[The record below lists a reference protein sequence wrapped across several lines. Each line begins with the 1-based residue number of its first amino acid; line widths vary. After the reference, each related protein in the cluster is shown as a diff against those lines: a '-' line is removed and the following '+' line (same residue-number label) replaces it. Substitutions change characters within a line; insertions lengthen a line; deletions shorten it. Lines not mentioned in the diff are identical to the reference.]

1 MRILELMG
9 MSSTKYGGIEK
20 FNKKLVDIDKSDD
33 FVFVYVEKPECDDY
47 IKDMTTDNSQIKEI
61 SNKSIISYCISV
73 VILILRFRPHIIHF
87 HFGNEKLLLAPF
99 VKFFFPWIRQV
110 GTFHSECIL
119 RSLKAKIMYRLY
131 CKCQSKIIAVSKGVQ
146 KEIAAFYDSKKL
158 ITSYLGVKCDT
169 SKTKEESRRIL
180 GIPKD
185 YIVLTTIGFDVT
197 IKGFDLLVDAVELLI
212 KEQLPL
218 PAFIVNV
225 VGLDSAR
232 SAEFLKVVKSKKL
245 ESCFISIGIRNDIDT
260 ILSASDIY
268 LQPSRTEAISLTIM
282 EALHHGLPVVASNVG
297 GISEVVLDGQN
308 GILVEACDAE
318 GLSIAISDLLQ
329 FPEKREIFGENSKKH
344 SLNFTVE
351 RGVDNLIGIY
361 KKTK

>member
-1 MRILELMG
+1 MT
-9 MSSTKYGGIEK
+9 STKYGGIER
-20 FNKKLVDIDKSDD
+20 FNKKLVDKDKSDD

-158 ITSYLGVKCDT
+158 ITSYLGVKCDV
-169 SKTKEESRRIL
+169 SETKDEARQIL
-180 GIPKD
+180 GIPKNC
-185 YIVLTTIGFDVT
+185 IVLTTIGFDVT
-197 IKGFDLLVDAVELLI
+197 IKGFDVLADAVESLV
-212 KEQLPL
+212 KKTTPPL
-218 PAFIVNV
+218 FIVNV
-225 VGLDSAR
+225 VGLNSVR
-232 SAEFLKVVKSKKL
+232 SAKFLDIVRSKNL
-245 ESCFISIGIRNDIDT
+245 ESYFVSMGIRNDIDM
-260 ILSASDIY
+260 ILSATDIY

-318 GLSIAISDLLQ
+318 GLSIAIADLLQ
-329 FPEKREIFGENSKKH
+329 SSEKRKIFGENSKKH

>member
-20 FNKKLVDIDKSDD
+20 INKKLVDIDKSDD

-119 RSLKAKIMYRLY
+119 KSLKAKIMYRLY

-158 ITSYLGVKCDT
+158 ITSYLGVKCDV
-169 SKTKEESRRIL
+169 SKTKDKARQIL
-180 GIPKD
+180 GIPKNC
-185 YIVLTTIGFDVT
+185 IVLTTIGFDVT
-197 IKGFDLLVDAVELLI
+197 IKGFDVLADAVE
-212 KEQLPL
+212 
-218 PAFIVNV
+218 
-225 VGLDSAR
+225 
-232 SAEFLKVVKSKKL
+232 
-245 ESCFISIGIRNDIDT
+245 
-260 ILSASDIY
+260 
-268 LQPSRTEAISLTIM
+268 SL
-282 EALHHGLPVVASNVG
+282 V
-297 GISEVVLDGQN
+297 
-308 GILVEACDAE
+308 
-318 GLSIAISDLLQ
+318 
-329 FPEKREIFGENSKKH
+329 
-344 SLNFTVE
+344 
-351 RGVDNLIGIY
+351 
-361 KKTK
+361 KKTTPPYLLLM

>member
-119 RSLKAKIMYRLY
+119 KSLKAKIMYRLY

-158 ITSYLGVKCDT
+158 ITSYLGVKCDV
-169 SKTKEESRRIL
+169 SKTKDKARQIL
-180 GIPKD
+180 GIPKNC
-185 YIVLTTIGFDVT
+185 IVLTTIGFDVT
-197 IKGFDLLVDAVELLI
+197 IKGFDVLADAVESLVM
-212 KEQLPL
+212 KTTPPL
-218 PAFIVNV
+218 FIVNV
-225 VGLDSAR
+225 VGLNSVR
-232 SAEFLKVVKSKKL
+232 SAKFLDIVRSKNL
-245 ESCFISIGIRNDIDT
+245 ESYFVSMGIRNDIDM
-260 ILSASDIY
+260 ILSATDIY

-308 GILVEACDAE
+308 GTLVEACDAE

-329 FPEKREIFGENSKKH
+329 SPEKREIFGENSKKH

>member
-20 FNKKLVDIDKSDD
+20 FNKKLVDIDKSND

-158 ITSYLGVKCDT
+158 ITSYLGVKCDV
-169 SKTKEESRRIL
+169 SETKDKARQIL
-180 GIPKD
+180 GIPKNC
-185 YIVLTTIGFDVT
+185 IVLTTIGFDVT
-197 IKGFDLLVDAVELLI
+197 IKGFDVLADAVESLV
-212 KEQLPL
+212 KKTTPPL
-218 PAFIVNV
+218 FIVNV
-225 VGLDSAR
+225 VGLNSVR
-232 SAEFLKVVKSKKL
+232 SAKFLDIVRSKNL
-245 ESCFISIGIRNDIDT
+245 ESYFVSMGIRNDIDM
-260 ILSASDIY
+260 ILSATDIY

-308 GILVEACDAE
+308 GTLVEACDAE

-329 FPEKREIFGENSKKH
+329 SPEKREIFGENSKKH

>member
-9 MSSTKYGGIEK
+9 MSSTKYGGIER
-20 FNKKLVDIDKSDD
+20 FNKKLVDKDKSDD
-33 FVFVYVEKPECDDY
+33 FVFVYVEKPECNDY
-47 IKDMTTDNSQIKEI
+47 IRDLTTDNSQIKVI

-119 RSLKAKIMYRLY
+119 KSLKAKIMYRLY

-158 ITSYLGVKCDT
+158 ITSYLGVKCDV
-169 SKTKEESRRIL
+169 SKTKDEARQIL

-185 YIVLTTIGFDVT
+185 CIVLTTIGFDVT
-197 IKGFDLLVDAVELLI
+197 IKGFDVLVDAVESLV
-212 KEQLPL
+212 KKTTPPL
-218 PAFIVNV
+218 FVVNV
-225 VGLDSAR
+225 VGLNGVR
-232 SAEFLKVVKSKKL
+232 SAKFLDIVRSKNL
-245 ESCFISIGIRNDIDT
+245 ESYFVSMGIRNDIDM
-260 ILSASDIY
+260 ILSATDIY

-297 GISEVVLDGQN
+297 GIPEVVLDGQN
-308 GILVEACDAE
+308 GTLVEACDAE

-329 FPEKREIFGENSKKH
+329 SPEKREIFGENSKKH

>member
-1 MRILELMG
+1 MG
-9 MSSTKYGGIEK
+9 MTSTKYGGIER
-20 FNKKLVDIDKSDD
+20 FNKELVDKDKSDD

-99 VKFFFPWIRQV
+99 VRIFFPWIRQIT
-110 GTFHSECIL
+110 TFHSECVL
-119 RSLKAKIMYRLY
+119 HSQKAKIMYRLY

-146 KEIAAFYDSKKL
+146 KEVAAFYDSKKL
-158 ITSYLGVKCDT
+158 ITSYLGVKCDV
-169 SKTKEESRRIL
+169 SKTKDKARQIL
-180 GIPKD
+180 GIPKNC
-185 YIVLTTIGFDVT
+185 IVLTTIGFDVT
-197 IKGFDLLVDAVELLI
+197 IKGFDVLADAVESLV
-212 KEQLPL
+212 KKTTPPL
-218 PAFIVNV
+218 FIVNV
-225 VGLDSAR
+225 VGLNSVR
-232 SAEFLKVVKSKKL
+232 SAKFLDIVRSKNL
-245 ESCFISIGIRNDIDT
+245 ESYFVSMGIRNDIDM
-260 ILSASDIY
+260 ILSATDIY

-308 GILVEACDAE
+308 GTLVEACDAE

-329 FPEKREIFGENSKKH
+329 SPEKREIFGENSKKH

>member
-9 MSSTKYGGIEK
+9 MTSTKYGGIER
-20 FNKKLVDIDKSDD
+20 FNKKLVDKDKSDD

-99 VKFFFPWIRQV
+99 VRIFFPWIRQIT
-110 GTFHSECIL
+110 TFHSECVL
-119 RSLKAKIMYRLY
+119 HSQKAKIMYRLY

-146 KEIAAFYDSKKL
+146 KEVAAFYDSKKL
-158 ITSYLGVKCDT
+158 ITSYLGVKCDV
-169 SKTKEESRRIL
+169 SKTKDKARQIL
-180 GIPKD
+180 GIPKNC
-185 YIVLTTIGFDVT
+185 IVLTTIGFDVT
-197 IKGFDLLVDAVELLI
+197 IKGFDVLADAVESLV
-212 KEQLPL
+212 KKTTPPL
-218 PAFIVNV
+218 FIVNV
-225 VGLDSAR
+225 VGLNSVR
-232 SAEFLKVVKSKKL
+232 SAKFLDIVRSKNL
-245 ESCFISIGIRNDIDT
+245 ESYFVSMGIRNDIDM
-260 ILSASDIY
+260 ILSATDIY

-282 EALHHGLPVVASNVG
+282 EALHHGLSVVASNVG

-308 GILVEACDAE
+308 GTLVEACDAE

-329 FPEKREIFGENSKKH
+329 SPEKREIFGENSKKH

>member
-9 MSSTKYGGIEK
+9 MSSTKYGGIER
-20 FNKKLVDIDKSDD
+20 FNKKLVDKDKSDD
-33 FVFVYVEKPECDDY
+33 FVFVYVEKPECNDY
-47 IKDMTTDNSQIKEI
+47 IRDLTTDNSQIKVI

-119 RSLKAKIMYRLY
+119 KSLKAKIMYRLY

-158 ITSYLGVKCDT
+158 ITSYLGVKCDV
-169 SKTKEESRRIL
+169 SKTKDEARQIL

-185 YIVLTTIGFDVT
+185 CIVLTTIGFDVT
-197 IKGFDLLVDAVELLI
+197 IKGFDVLVDAVESLV
-212 KEQLPL
+212 KKTTPPL
-218 PAFIVNV
+218 FVVNV
-225 VGLDSAR
+225 VGLNGVR
-232 SAEFLKVVKSKKL
+232 SAKFLDIVRSENL
-245 ESCFISIGIRNDIDT
+245 ESYFVSMGIRNDIDM
-260 ILSASDIY
+260 ILSATDIY

-297 GISEVVLDGQN
+297 GIPEVVLDGQN
-308 GILVEACDAE
+308 GTLVEACDAE

-329 FPEKREIFGENSKKH
+329 SPEKREIFGENSKKH

>member
-119 RSLKAKIMYRLY
+119 KSLKAKIMYRLY

-158 ITSYLGVKCDT
+158 ITSYLGVKCDV
-169 SKTKEESRRIL
+169 SKTKDKARQIL
-180 GIPKD
+180 GIPKNC
-185 YIVLTTIGFDVT
+185 IVLTTIGFDVT
-197 IKGFDLLVDAVELLI
+197 IKGFDVLADAVESLV
-212 KEQLPL
+212 KKTPPPL
-218 PAFIVNV
+218 FIVNV
-225 VGLDSAR
+225 VGLNSVR
-232 SAEFLKVVKSKKL
+232 SAKFLDIVRSKNL
-245 ESCFISIGIRNDIDT
+245 ESYFVSMGIRNDIDM
-260 ILSASDIY
+260 ILSATDIY

-282 EALHHGLPVVASNVG
+282 EALHHGLPVVAPNVG

-308 GILVEACDAE
+308 GTLVEACDAE

-329 FPEKREIFGENSKKH
+329 SPEKREIFGENSKKH

>member
-1 MRILELMG
+1 

-73 VILILRFRPHIIHF
+73 FILILRFRPHIIHF

-119 RSLKAKIMYRLY
+119 KSLKAKIMYRLY

-158 ITSYLGVKCDT
+158 ITSYLGVKCDV
-169 SKTKEESRRIL
+169 SETKDEARQIL
-180 GIPKD
+180 GIPKNC
-185 YIVLTTIGFDVT
+185 IVLTTIGFDVT
-197 IKGFDLLVDAVELLI
+197 IKGFDVLADAVESLV
-212 KEQLPL
+212 KKTTPPL
-218 PAFIVNV
+218 FIVNV
-225 VGLDSAR
+225 VGLNSVR
-232 SAEFLKVVKSKKL
+232 SAKFLDIVRSKNL
-245 ESCFISIGIRNDIDT
+245 ESYFVSMGIRNDIDM
-260 ILSASDIY
+260 ILSATDIY

-308 GILVEACDAE
+308 GTLVEACDAE

-329 FPEKREIFGENSKKH
+329 SPEKREIFGENSKKH

>member
-9 MSSTKYGGIEK
+9 MTSTKYGGIER
-20 FNKKLVDIDKSDD
+20 FNKKLVDKDKSDD

-158 ITSYLGVKCDT
+158 ITSYLGVKCDV
-169 SKTKEESRRIL
+169 SETKDEARQIL
-180 GIPKD
+180 GIPKNC
-185 YIVLTTIGFDVT
+185 IVLTTIGFDVT
-197 IKGFDLLVDAVELLI
+197 IKGFDVLADAVESLV
-212 KEQLPL
+212 KKTTPPL
-218 PAFIVNV
+218 FIVNV
-225 VGLDSAR
+225 VGLNSVR
-232 SAEFLKVVKSKKL
+232 SAKFLDIVRNKNL
-245 ESCFISIGIRNDIDT
+245 ESYFVSMGIRNDIDM
-260 ILSASDIY
+260 ILSATDIY

-308 GILVEACDAE
+308 GTLVEACDAE

-329 FPEKREIFGENSKKH
+329 SPEKREIFGENSKKH

>member
-9 MSSTKYGGIEK
+9 MTSTKYGGIER
-20 FNKKLVDIDKSDD
+20 FNKKLVDKDKSDD

-158 ITSYLGVKCDT
+158 ITSYLGVKCDV
-169 SKTKEESRRIL
+169 SETKDEARQIL
-180 GIPKD
+180 GIPKNC
-185 YIVLTTIGFDVT
+185 IVLTTIGFDVT
-197 IKGFDLLVDAVELLI
+197 IKGFDVLADAVESLV
-212 KEQLPL
+212 KKTTPPL
-218 PAFIVNV
+218 FIVNV
-225 VGLDSAR
+225 VGLNSVR
-232 SAEFLKVVKSKKL
+232 SAKFLDIVRSKNL
-245 ESCFISIGIRNDIDT
+245 ESYFVSMGIRNDIDM
-260 ILSASDIY
+260 ILSATDIY

-318 GLSIAISDLLQ
+318 GLSIAIADLLQ
-329 FPEKREIFGENSKKH
+329 SSEKRKIFGENSKKH

>member
-73 VILILRFRPHIIHF
+73 FILILRFRPHIIHF

-119 RSLKAKIMYRLY
+119 KSLKAKIMYRLY

-158 ITSYLGVKCDT
+158 ITSYLGVKCDV
-169 SKTKEESRRIL
+169 SETKDEARQIL
-180 GIPKD
+180 GIPKNC
-185 YIVLTTIGFDVT
+185 IVLTTIGFDVT
-197 IKGFDLLVDAVELLI
+197 IKGFDVLADAVESLV
-212 KEQLPL
+212 KKTTPPL
-218 PAFIVNV
+218 FIVNV
-225 VGLDSAR
+225 VGLNSVR
-232 SAEFLKVVKSKKL
+232 SAKFLDIVRSKNL
-245 ESCFISIGIRNDIDT
+245 ESYFVSMGIRNDIDM
-260 ILSASDIY
+260 ILSATDIY

-308 GILVEACDAE
+308 GTLVEACDAE

-329 FPEKREIFGENSKKH
+329 SPEKREIFGENSKKH

>member
-1 MRILELMG
+1 

-158 ITSYLGVKCDT
+158 ITSYLGVKCDV
-169 SKTKEESRRIL
+169 SETKDEARQIL
-180 GIPKD
+180 GIPKNC
-185 YIVLTTIGFDVT
+185 IVLTTIGFDVT
-197 IKGFDLLVDAVELLI
+197 IKGFDVLVDAVELLT
-212 KEQLPL
+212 KERLSI

-225 VGLDSAR
+225 VGLDSVR
-232 SAEFLKVVKSKKL
+232 
-245 ESCFISIGIRNDIDT
+245 
-260 ILSASDIY
+260 
-268 LQPSRTEAISLTIM
+268 
-282 EALHHGLPVVASNVG
+282 
-297 GISEVVLDGQN
+297 
-308 GILVEACDAE
+308 
-318 GLSIAISDLLQ
+318 
-329 FPEKREIFGENSKKH
+329 
-344 SLNFTVE
+344 
-351 RGVDNLIGIY
+351 
-361 KKTK
+361 

>member
-119 RSLKAKIMYRLY
+119 KSLKAKIMYRLY

-158 ITSYLGVKCDT
+158 ITSYLGVKCDV
-169 SKTKEESRRIL
+169 SKTKDKARQIL
-180 GIPKD
+180 GIPKNC
-185 YIVLTTIGFDVT
+185 IVLTTIGFDVT
-197 IKGFDLLVDAVELLI
+197 IKGFDVLADAVESLV
-212 KEQLPL
+212 KKTTPPL
-218 PAFIVNV
+218 FIVNV
-225 VGLDSAR
+225 VGLNSVR
-232 SAEFLKVVKSKKL
+232 SAKFLDIVRSKNL
-245 ESCFISIGIRNDIDT
+245 ESYFVSMGIRNDIDM
-260 ILSASDIY
+260 ILSATDIY

-308 GILVEACDAE
+308 GTLVEACDAE
-318 GLSIAISDLLQ
+318 GLSIAMSDLLQ
-329 FPEKREIFGENSKKH
+329 SPEKREIFGENSKKH

>member
-33 FVFVYVEKPECDDY
+33 FVFVYVERPECDDY
-47 IKDMTTDNSQIKEI
+47 IRDLTTNNSQIKVI
-61 SNKSIISYCISV
+61 SNKSIISYCIFV

-99 VKFFFPWIRQV
+99 VKIFFPWIRQIT
-110 GTFHSECIL
+110 TFHSECVL
-119 RSLKAKIMYRLY
+119 HSQKAKIMYRLY
-131 CKCQSKIIAVSKGVQ
+131 CRCQSKIVAVSKGVQ
-146 KEIAAFYDSKKL
+146 KEIAAFYGNKKL
-158 ITSYLGVKCDT
+158 ITSYLGVKCDV
-169 SKTKEESRRIL
+169 SKTKDKARQIL
-180 GIPKD
+180 GIQRD
-185 YIVLTTIGFDVT
+185 CIVLTTIGFDVT
-197 IKGFDLLVDAVELLI
+197 IKGFDVLADAIESLV
-212 KEQLPL
+212 KKTTPPL
-218 PAFIVNV
+218 FIVNV
-225 VGLDSAR
+225 VGLNSVR
-232 SAEFLKVVKSKKL
+232 SAKFLDIVRSKNL
-245 ESCFISIGIRNDIDT
+245 ESYFVSMGIRNDIDM
-260 ILSASDIY
+260 ILSATDIY
-268 LQPSRTEAISLTIM
+268 LQPSRMEAISLTIM

-297 GISEVVLDGQN
+297 GIPEVVIDGKN
-308 GILVEACDAE
+308 GLLVNACDAE

-329 FPEKREIFGENSKKH
+329 SPEKRKIFGANSKKH

>member
-1 MRILELMG
+1 

-119 RSLKAKIMYRLY
+119 KSLKAKIMYRLY

-158 ITSYLGVKCDT
+158 ITSYLGVKCDV
-169 SKTKEESRRIL
+169 SKTKDKARQIL
-180 GIPKD
+180 GIPKNC
-185 YIVLTTIGFDVT
+185 IVLTTIGFDVT
-197 IKGFDLLVDAVELLI
+197 IKGFDVLADAVESLV
-212 KEQLPL
+212 KKTTPPL
-218 PAFIVNV
+218 FIVNV
-225 VGLDSAR
+225 VGLNSVR
-232 SAEFLKVVKSKKL
+232 SAKFLDIVRSKNL
-245 ESCFISIGIRNDIDT
+245 ESYFVSMGIRNDIDM
-260 ILSASDIY
+260 ILSATDIY

-308 GILVEACDAE
+308 GTLVEACDAE

-329 FPEKREIFGENSKKH
+329 SPEKREIFGENSKKH

>member
-9 MSSTKYGGIEK
+9 MTSTKYGGIER
-20 FNKKLVDIDKSDD
+20 FNKKLVDKDKSDD

-158 ITSYLGVKCDT
+158 ITSYLGVKCDV
-169 SKTKEESRRIL
+169 SETKDEARQIL
-180 GIPKD
+180 GIPKNC
-185 YIVLTTIGFDVT
+185 IVLTTIGFDVT
-197 IKGFDLLVDAVELLI
+197 IKGFDVLADAVESLV
-212 KEQLPL
+212 KKTTPPL
-218 PAFIVNV
+218 FIVNV
-225 VGLDSAR
+225 VGLNSVR
-232 SAEFLKVVKSKKL
+232 SAKFLDIVRSKNL
-245 ESCFISIGIRNDIDT
+245 ESYFVSKGIRNDIDM
-260 ILSASDIY
+260 ILSATDIY

-318 GLSIAISDLLQ
+318 GLSIAIADLLQ
-329 FPEKREIFGENSKKH
+329 SSEKRKIFGENSKKH

>member
-1 MRILELMG
+1 MELMG
-9 MSSTKYGGIEK
+9 MSSTKYGGIER
-20 FNKKLVDIDKSDD
+20 FNKKLVDKDKSDD
-33 FVFVYVEKPECDDY
+33 FVFVYVEKPECNDY
-47 IKDMTTDNSQIKEI
+47 IRDLTTDNSQIKVI

-119 RSLKAKIMYRLY
+119 KSLKAKIMYRLY
-131 CKCQSKIIAVSKGVQ
+131 CKCQSKIIAVSKGVR
-146 KEIAAFYDSKKL
+146 KEIAAFYDSEKL
-158 ITSYLGVKCDT
+158 ITSYLGVKCDV
-169 SKTKEESRRIL
+169 SETKDEARQIL
-180 GIPKD
+180 GIPKNC
-185 YIVLTTIGFDVT
+185 IVLTTIGFDVT
-197 IKGFDLLVDAVELLI
+197 IKGFDVLVDAVESLV
-212 KEQLPL
+212 KKTTPPL
-218 PAFIVNV
+218 FVVNV
-225 VGLDSAR
+225 VGLDSVR
-232 SAEFLKVVKSKKL
+232 SAKFLDIVRSENL
-245 ESCFISIGIRNDIDT
+245 ESYFVSMGIRNDIDM
-260 ILSASDIY
+260 ILSATDIY

-308 GILVEACDAE
+308 GTLVEACDAE
-318 GLSIAISDLLQ
+318 GLSIAISNLLQ
-329 FPEKREIFGENSKKH
+329 SPEKREIFEENSKKH

>member
-119 RSLKAKIMYRLY
+119 KSLKAKIMYRLY

-158 ITSYLGVKCDT
+158 ITSYLGVKCDV
-169 SKTKEESRRIL
+169 SKTKDKARQIL
-180 GIPKD
+180 GIPKNC
-185 YIVLTTIGFDVT
+185 IVLTTIGFDVT
-197 IKGFDLLVDAVELLI
+197 IKGFDVLDDAVESLV
-212 KEQLPL
+212 KKTTPPL
-218 PAFIVNV
+218 FIVNV
-225 VGLDSAR
+225 VGLNSVR
-232 SAEFLKVVKSKKL
+232 SAKFLDIVRSKNL
-245 ESCFISIGIRNDIDT
+245 ESYFVSMGIRNDIDM
-260 ILSASDIY
+260 ILSATDIY

-308 GILVEACDAE
+308 GTLVEACDAE

-329 FPEKREIFGENSKKH
+329 SPEKREIFGENSKKH

>member
-9 MSSTKYGGIEK
+9 MTSTKYGGIER
-20 FNKKLVDIDKSDD
+20 FNKELVDKDKSDD

-119 RSLKAKIMYRLY
+119 KSLKAKIMYRLY

-158 ITSYLGVKCDT
+158 ITSYLGVKCDV
-169 SKTKEESRRIL
+169 SKTKDKARQIL
-180 GIPKD
+180 GIPKNC
-185 YIVLTTIGFDVT
+185 IVLTTIGFDVT
-197 IKGFDLLVDAVELLI
+197 IKGFDVLADAVESLV
-212 KEQLPL
+212 KKTTPPL
-218 PAFIVNV
+218 FIVNV
-225 VGLDSAR
+225 VGLNSVR
-232 SAEFLKVVKSKKL
+232 SAKFLDIVRSKNL
-245 ESCFISIGIRNDIDT
+245 ESYFVSMGIRNDIDM
-260 ILSASDIY
+260 ILSATDIY

-308 GILVEACDAE
+308 GTLVEACDAE

-329 FPEKREIFGENSKKH
+329 SPEKREIFGENSKKH

>member
-9 MSSTKYGGIEK
+9 MSSTKYGGIER
-20 FNKKLVDIDKSDD
+20 FNKKLVNKDKSDD

-47 IKDMTTDNSQIKEI
+47 IRDLTTDNSQIEVI

-119 RSLKAKIMYRLY
+119 KSLKAKIMYRLY

-158 ITSYLGVKCDT
+158 ITSYLGVKCDV
-169 SKTKEESRRIL
+169 SKTKDKARQIL
-180 GIPKD
+180 GIPKNC
-185 YIVLTTIGFDVT
+185 IVLTTIGFDVT
-197 IKGFDLLVDAVELLI
+197 IKGFDVLADAVESLV
-212 KEQLPL
+212 KKTTPPL
-218 PAFIVNV
+218 FIVNV
-225 VGLDSAR
+225 VGLNSVR
-232 SAEFLKVVKSKKL
+232 SAKFLDIVRNKNL
-245 ESCFISIGIRNDIDT
+245 ESYFVSMGIRNDIDM
-260 ILSASDIY
+260 ILSATDIY

-308 GILVEACDAE
+308 GTLVEACDAE

-329 FPEKREIFGENSKKH
+329 SPEKREIFGENSKKH

>member
-1 MRILELMG
+1 MT
-9 MSSTKYGGIEK
+9 STKYGGIER
-20 FNKKLVDIDKSDD
+20 FNKELVDKDKSDD

-99 VKFFFPWIRQV
+99 VRIFFPWIRQIT
-110 GTFHSECIL
+110 TFHSECVL
-119 RSLKAKIMYRLY
+119 HSQKAKIMYRLY

-146 KEIAAFYDSKKL
+146 KEVAAFYDSKKL
-158 ITSYLGVKCDT
+158 ITSYLGVKCDV
-169 SKTKEESRRIL
+169 SKTKDKARQIL
-180 GIPKD
+180 GIPKNC
-185 YIVLTTIGFDVT
+185 IVLTTIGFDVT
-197 IKGFDLLVDAVELLI
+197 IKGFDVLADAVESLV
-212 KEQLPL
+212 KKTTPPL
-218 PAFIVNV
+218 FIVNV
-225 VGLDSAR
+225 VGLNSVR
-232 SAEFLKVVKSKKL
+232 SAKFLDIVRSKNL
-245 ESCFISIGIRNDIDT
+245 ESYFVSMGIRNDIDM
-260 ILSASDIY
+260 ILSATDIY

-308 GILVEACDAE
+308 GTLVEACDAE

-329 FPEKREIFGENSKKH
+329 SPEKREIFGENSKKH

>member
-9 MSSTKYGGIEK
+9 MTSTKYGGIER
-20 FNKKLVDIDKSDD
+20 FNKKLVDKDKSDD

-47 IKDMTTDNSQIKEI
+47 IKDITTDNSQIKEI

-99 VKFFFPWIRQV
+99 VRIFFPWIRQIT
-110 GTFHSECIL
+110 TFHSECVL
-119 RSLKAKIMYRLY
+119 HSQKAKIMYRLY

-146 KEIAAFYDSKKL
+146 KEVAAFYDSKKL
-158 ITSYLGVKCDT
+158 ITSYLGVKCDV
-169 SKTKEESRRIL
+169 SKTKDKARQIL
-180 GIPKD
+180 GIPKNC
-185 YIVLTTIGFDVT
+185 IVLTTIGFDVT
-197 IKGFDLLVDAVELLI
+197 IKGFDVLADAVESLV
-212 KEQLPL
+212 KKTTPPL
-218 PAFIVNV
+218 FIVNV
-225 VGLDSAR
+225 VGLNSVR
-232 SAEFLKVVKSKKL
+232 SAKFLDIVRSKNL
-245 ESCFISIGIRNDIDT
+245 ESYFVSMGIRNDIDM
-260 ILSASDIY
+260 ILSATDIY

-308 GILVEACDAE
+308 GTLVEACDAE

-329 FPEKREIFGENSKKH
+329 SPEKREIFGENSKKH

>member
-1 MRILELMG
+1 MAACSFCEGLFPMDSAGGHISFG
-9 MSSTKYGGIEK
+9 MCIEIADGK
-20 FNKKLVDIDKSDD
+20 
-33 FVFVYVEKPECDDY
+33 
-47 IKDMTTDNSQIKEI
+47 
-61 SNKSIISYCISV
+61 
-73 VILILRFRPHIIHF
+73 
-87 HFGNEKLLLAPF
+87 
-99 VKFFFPWIRQV
+99 IR
-110 GTFHSECIL
+110 
-119 RSLKAKIMYRLY
+119 YRLF

-158 ITSYLGVKCDT
+158 ITSYLGVKCDV
-169 SKTKEESRRIL
+169 SETKDEARQIL
-180 GIPKD
+180 GIPKNC
-185 YIVLTTIGFDVT
+185 IVLTTIGFDVT
-197 IKGFDLLVDAVELLI
+197 IKGFDVLVDAVELLT
-212 KEQLPL
+212 KERLSI

-225 VGLDSAR
+225 VGLDSVR
-232 SAEFLKVVKSKKL
+232 SAKFLDIVRGKNM
-245 ESCFISIGIRNDIDT
+245 ESYFVSMGIRNDIDM
-260 ILSASDIY
+260 ILSATDIY

-308 GILVEACDAE
+308 GTLVEACDAE

-329 FPEKREIFGENSKKH
+329 SPEKREIFGENSKKH